1 MAIREQTGGGFIF
14 GTILA
19 AVLLTIVALPDWARP
34 GRPEFMAMIV
44 VYWCL
49 SSPERFG
56 VGMAFL
62 AGLVMDVAQGALLGQ
77 HALVFTI
84 MAWITLKLHQR
95 MRVFPIWQQA
105 MSVFLLLVLSQ
116 MIVLWIKG
124 LAGHPPQGWSYWL
137 PSFTSLLLWPF
148 FTSFMRTL
156 RRYFAVG

>member
-1 MAIREQTGGGFIF
+1 MAIREHSGGGV
-14 GTILA
+14 ILGSILV

-34 GRPEFMAMIV
+34 ARPEFVAMIV

-62 AGLVMDVAQGALLGQ
+62 AGIVMDVAQGALLGQ
-77 HALVFTI
+77 HALVYVV

-116 MIVLWIKG
+116 MMVLWIKG
-124 LAGHPPQGWSYWL
+124 LAGHPPQGWGYWL
-137 PSFTSLLLWPF
+137 PSLTSLLLWPW

>member
-1 MAIREQTGGGFIF
+1 MAMREHTGGGFIL
-14 GTILA
+14 GTIFA
-19 AVLLTIVALPDWARP
+19 AILLTIVALPDWARP
-34 GRPEFMAMIV
+34 GRPEFMAMVV

-62 AGLVMDVAQGALLGQ
+62 AGIVMDVAQGALLGQ

-116 MIVLWIKG
+116 MMVLWIKG
-124 LAGHPPQGWSYWL
+124 IAGHPPQGWSYWL
-137 PSFTSLLLWPF
+137 PSLTSLLLWPW
-148 FTSFMRTL
+148 FTAFMRTL
-156 RRYFAVG
+156 RRYFAA

>member
-1 MAIREQTGGGFIF
+1 MAIREQSGGGVIF
-14 GTILA
+14 GTIFV
-19 AVLLTIVALPDWARP
+19 AVLLTIIALPDWARP
-34 GRPEFMAMIV
+34 ARPEFVAMMV

-56 VGMAFL
+56 VGMAFI
-62 AGLVMDVAQGALLGQ
+62 AGIVMDVAQGALLGQ
-77 HALVFTI
+77 HALVYTI

-116 MIVLWIKG
+116 MMVLWIKG

-137 PSFTSLLLWPF
+137 PSFTSLLLWPL
-148 FTSFMRTL
+148 FTAVMRTV